1 MNESKSLAPIQF
13 HGDTIY
19 VVEYQGQPFT
29 PMKPIVENL
38 GLKWETQSVKIRN
51 NRERWATVPLMGGGS
66 KDGKNREMI
75 CIPVRKLP
83 GFLATINPLKV
94 ANKLRSKIVQYQNEC
109 DDALWDYW
117 TKGQAENPRS
127 KPGLTPEQQDKIRKL
142 VFNKINAYHSQD
154 IAKSYASVYGSI
166 KREFNVTTYK
176 NIPTDK
182 FDELVRFIKTSP
194 APAGTLP
201 LKTKPAESTADN
213 FIRYINSK
221 CDSILNDLDKLDHA
235 SLTTKNITV
244 HLMQISSALG
254 AMYPKETKLLMFSDN
269 DFPVAERR
277 IS

>member
-1 MNESKSLAPIQF
+1 MGLDWKTQYRKINTNKGRWSVMGIMTTTKKEGKS
-13 HGDTIY
+13 Y
-19 VVEYQGQPFT
+19 
-29 PMKPIVENL
+29 
-38 GLKWETQSVKIRN
+38 
-51 NRERWATVPLMGGGS
+51 
-66 KDGKNREMI
+66 EMI

>member
-1 MNESKSLAPIQF
+1 MNESKSLTPIQF

-19 VVEYQGQPFT
+19 SIEYDGQPFA
-29 PMKPIVENL
+29 PVKPIIKNM
-38 GLKWETQSVKIRN
+38 GLNWGSQSAKLRN
-51 NRERWATVPLMGGGS
+51 NKARWGVAMIATPSNGG
-66 KDGKNREMI
+66 NQEHL